1 MHCRI
6 CENKGQSTK
15 CVSEEE
21 RKSRDGP
28 PSAYAHVSERSIEQS
43 HAFTHCF
50 SPTAIL
56 KIGGKINAAI
66 SSQQRS
72 LRSVVEKQTQTSRLP
87 NRCLS
92 RQYDDDM
99 AAHLVINYCLV
110 DKNTHVKHK
119 RLAEVMERAGIPD
132 LERRLIITGESMQQL
147 G

>member
-43 HAFTHCF
+43 HAFTHGF

-92 RQYDDDM
+92 SQDDDDM
-99 AAHLVINYCLV
+99 AAHLVAQLLFSRFWYIFF
-110 DKNTHVKHK
+110 
-119 RLAEVMERAGIPD
+119 
-132 LERRLIITGESMQQL
+132 IIIIYICILPGAKIR
-147 G
+147 